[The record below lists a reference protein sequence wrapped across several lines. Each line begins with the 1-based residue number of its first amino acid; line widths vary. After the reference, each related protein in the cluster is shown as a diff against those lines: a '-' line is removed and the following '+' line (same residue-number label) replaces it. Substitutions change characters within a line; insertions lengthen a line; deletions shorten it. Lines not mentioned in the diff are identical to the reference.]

1 MQRFQTEYENL
12 YNAFKKSVENESKMR
27 GHIEKLNGTIMNN
40 ASRVKAAMRLT
51 QEDAATIELLKTEVD
66 RAWKL
71 VETAKVKEEKAR
83 EIIEGLRNEIAQLKE
98 APTTE
103 GENAQ

>member
-1 MQRFQTEYENL
+1 
-12 YNAFKKSVENESKMR
+12 MR
-27 GHIEKLNGTIMNN
+27 GHIERLNGTIMDNT
-40 ASRVKAAMRLT
+40 SRVKAAMRLT
-51 QEDAATIELLKTEVD
+51 QEDAATIESLKMEVN
-66 RAWKL
+66 RAWKI

-83 EIIEGLRNEIAQLKE
+83 EIIQGLRSEIAQLKE